1 MSVLTTPKE
10 YLDSV
15 RPARVAAVSG
25 FGFTERQARFLL
37 TVMVHSGVF
46 LERQYCAFAGISH
59 GQKSHDF
66 AAKLTARRFATAIAP
81 GRLHQG
87 RLFHVHYKPLYEAI
101 GEPDNRH
108 RKTVS
113 LGRMIERL
121 MILDGVLADQ
131 NYTWLGTGRD
141 KRDDF
146 DRALDVQYFRPTDYP
161 HVTYRAGADET
172 TRYFPDKLPIGIE
185 KHEFQRY
192 VFLYLVTRDV
202 PVDFRLFLLRHAEL
216 FQTVRKFTV
225 RLLIPRRFRKSTS
238 LYRFAFRDELAMPV
252 DPTTAE
258 QLQAYLR
265 HRQQARGHFTEPA
278 DEDLEKAFRKFGA
291 ARFKALY
298 RWWLLRGDPAIWAAQ
313 SPVLRDAIAYSDGR
327 LECVELCRQYL
338 QLTSLVGVA

>member
-1 MSVLTTPKE
+1 VSVLTTPAE
-10 YLDSV
+10 YFDSV
-15 RPARVAAVSG
+15 RPTRVASVAG
-25 FGFTERQARFLL
+25 FGFTERQARFLVM
-37 TVMVHSGVF
+37 VMVHSGVF
-46 LERQYCAFAGISH
+46 LERQYCAFARISH

-66 AAKLTARRFATAIAP
+66 VAKLIARQFATAIAP

-87 RLFHVHYKPLYEAI
+87 RLFHLHYKPLYEVI

-108 RKTVS
+108 RKVVS

-121 MILDGVLADQ
+121 MILDGVLADKS
-131 NYTWLGTGRD
+131 YTWLGTERD
-141 KRDDF
+141 KRDYF
-146 DRALDVQYFRPTDYP
+146 DRALDAPRLRPADYP
-161 HVTYRAGADET
+161 LVTYRAGAEQT

-185 KHEFQRY
+185 KHGFQRH

-216 FQTVRKFTV
+216 LRAVPQFTI

-258 QLQAYLR
+258 QLEAYFR
-265 HRQQARGHFTEPA
+265 HRHQARGHFTEPLG
-278 DEDLEKAFRKFGA
+278 EDLEKAFRKFGA

-298 RWWLLRGDPAIWAAQ
+298 RWWRLRGDPAIWAAQ
-313 SPVLRDAIAYSDGR
+313 SPVLRDAIAYGNGR
-327 LECVELCRQYL
+327 LECVELSRQYL